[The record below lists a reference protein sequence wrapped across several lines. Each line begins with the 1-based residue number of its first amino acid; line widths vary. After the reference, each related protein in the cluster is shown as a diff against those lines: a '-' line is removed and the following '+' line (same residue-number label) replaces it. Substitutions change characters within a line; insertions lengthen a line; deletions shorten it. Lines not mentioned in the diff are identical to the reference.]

1 MRKIKKQMR
10 DIVTKYGT
18 YGARELSQLIRR
30 NMMSREYKDKTK
42 YTRKLK
48 HKNRYGTSN

>member
-1 MRKIKKQMR
+1 MSKKKNNTENVIT
-10 DIVTKYGT
+10 DYGT
-18 YGARELSQLIRR
+18 YNIRNLAQLIRR

-48 HKNRYGTSN
+48 HKNRHGTSN